1 MKNLYKYNI
10 GKDPETM
17 DKFRGT
23 KIKYTKETKLEK
35 KTVFCKP
42 APVSIQAE
50 LTLIIVWQ

>member
-1 MKNLYKYNI
+1 
-10 GKDPETM
+10 M

-23 KIKYTKETKLEK
+23 KIKYTNETKLEK

-42 APVSIQAE
+42 PPLNMQAEE